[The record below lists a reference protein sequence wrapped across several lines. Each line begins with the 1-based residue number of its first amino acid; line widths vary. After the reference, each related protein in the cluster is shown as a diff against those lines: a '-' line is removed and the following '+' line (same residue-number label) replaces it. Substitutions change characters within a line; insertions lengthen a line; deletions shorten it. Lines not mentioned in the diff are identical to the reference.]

1 MNTQEIALKFIQLWR
16 EGRNDDAIKEFY
28 PITKNNNDSGFLYT
42 RKMEHSR
49 SMEISEPLVIGEF
62 FCFRLKMKLTL
73 KDIGKSALNESWVFE
88 VEGDKIVYERFFNCN
103 SKQIL
108 V

>member
-1 MNTQEIALKFIQLWR
+1 
-16 EGRNDDAIKEFY
+16 
-28 PITKNNNDSGFLYT
+28 
-42 RKMEHSR
+42 MEQTR
-49 SMEISEPLVIGEF
+49 SMEISDPLVIGEF
-62 FCFRLKMKLTL
+62 FCFRLKMNFNL

-88 VEGDKIVYERFFNCN
+88 VEKDKIIYERFFNCN